1 MSYVYFTEEQKER
14 ANSIDLVDFLQRQGE
29 KMLPSGRDKRLSS
42 DHSITVRGNSWY
54 DSKSSGK
61 LLDIDFV

>member
-29 KMLPSGRDKRLSS
+29 KCFHPGG
-42 DHSITVRGNSWY
+42 TNV
-54 DSKSSGK
+54 
-61 LLDIDFV
+61 